1 MSNFI
6 KDGET
11 YTPDVRDLDELQL
24 AVRAATAQMS
34 MVSQQQAASTD
45 PVKLMVDAPA
55 YATYDQRI
63 RDAWRD
69 PANTYGPDTRAIPP
83 TSSET
88 QRQPADEPALRQLVD
103 SPHYQQY
110 DRRIASAWENPV
122 PVIINGGRHE

>member
-45 PVKLMVDAPA
+45 PVKLMADAPG

-69 PANTYGPDTRAIPP
+69 PANTYGPDTRTIPP

-88 QRQPADEPALRQLVD
+88 QRQPADEPALLD
-103 SPHYQQY
+103 SPHYRAY
-110 DRRIASAWENPV
+110 DDKISTAYLTAEPV
-122 PVIINGGRHE
+122 VGWKPPGDG